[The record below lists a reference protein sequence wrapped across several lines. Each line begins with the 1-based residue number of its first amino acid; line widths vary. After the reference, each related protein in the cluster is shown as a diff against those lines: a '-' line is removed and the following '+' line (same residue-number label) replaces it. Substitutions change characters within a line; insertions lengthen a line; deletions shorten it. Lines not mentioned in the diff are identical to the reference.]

1 MSKQEEIKEFLE
13 YTLCIKGVDDFRKCE
28 DCVYFVDGRGCD
40 RVYAT
45 QKFLESRGVVIKV
58 DRELPEPDIEN
69 SNLSR
74 FGKNWYSTGYME
86 CRGEMVRNK
95 YVAVEPLVGEE
106 K

>member
-58 DRELPEPDIEN
+58 DRELPKHLMEGQEAYSSGDIVR
-69 SNLSR
+69 R
-74 FGKNWYSTGYME
+74 F
-86 CRGEMVRNK
+86 RDADF
-95 YVAVEPLVGEE
+95 VAVEPLIEE
-106 K
+106 VLND